1 MTKFPDEINSARCK
15 LRAIDSNDVSRL
27 YDILQDVEV
36 KKYLSEFYEI
46 TSTPTELEE
55 VLKSY
60 EILSSRKEAYL
71 WGIWHEEILIGF
83 ISVIDIPIKPTIFYA
98 LHSDFRKKGLMSE
111 CIRGIITHFRDSYAL
126 PSLFS
131 EVDEENIASAFILK
145 SCGFEV
151 VKKIQNKN
159 LFELKLKR

>member
-1 MTKFPDEINSARCK
+1 MTKFPYEINSARCK
-15 LRAIDSNDVSRL
+15 LRAIASNDVSRL
-27 YDILQDVEV
+27 YDILQDAEV

-60 EILSSRKEAYL
+60 KILSTCKEAYL
-71 WGIWHEEILIGF
+71 WGIWFEEILIGF
-83 ISVIDIPIKPTIFYA
+83 ISVIDIPMNPTIFYA

-111 CIRGIITHFRDSYAL
+111 CICVLITHIRDSTAL
-126 PSLFS
+126 QSIFS
-131 EVDEENIASAFILK
+131 EVDEENIASVCILK

-151 VKKIQNKN
+151 VGKIQNKN
-159 LFELKLKR
+159 IFELKFKR

>member
-15 LRAIDSNDVSRL
+15 LRAIASNDASRL

-60 EILSSRKEAYL
+60 KILSSCKEAYL
-71 WGIWHEEILIGF
+71 WGIWYDEILIGF
-83 ISVIDIPIKPTIFYA
+83 VSVIDISMKPTIFYA

-111 CIRGIITHFRDSYAL
+111 CINGLITHFRDSNAY

-131 EVDEENIASAFILK
+131 EVDEENIASAIILK

-151 VKKIQNKN
+151 AGKIQNKN
-159 LFELKLKR
+159 LFELKFKR